1 MDRNSGELLA
11 KEEVFKFN
19 RLCHGAVKEFDHEE
33 DKTRWM
39 QAV

>member
-11 KEEVFKFN
+11 KEEVFT
-19 RLCHGAVKEFDHEE
+19 LIGCVTEALKEFDHEE
-33 DKTRWM
+33 DKARWM